1 MSSLALRQSDLLR
14 VLQAGNIKYL
24 ILGINLL
31 LVIWIASQ
39 LATLTWGMVS
49 PDDTNVPVVSAPR
62 STPVKPDA
70 DRRLI
75 GQLPGWH
82 LMGMAT
88 QNTATATVD
97 IPADAPDTRL
107 QLTLRGVLA
116 SDEPGGARA
125 IIADPKGKDEQ
136 YSIGD
141 ALPGNAELSE
151 IYPDRVILK
160 RSGRYE
166 TLRLPVNSRQA
177 GSLTRRSRSA
187 PGQLQSMNGN
197 PQARLAAVRQQ
208 LKQDSRQIDGLLRA
222 AIHKDGT
229 GKMIGYRISPGR
241 DPALFAELGLADG
254 DVVTQVNDMDL
265 SDPANSARALQAL
278 QSGASVSVTLVRD
291 GQEQLVTLDGL

>member
-14 VLQAGNIKYL
+14 ILQAGNIKYL

-39 LATLTWGMVS
+39 LASLTWGLLA
-49 PDDTNVPVVSAPR
+49 PDDTAPPVVTTQSN
-62 STPVKPDA
+62 TPLKPDA
-70 DRRLI
+70 DRRLVN
-75 GQLPGWH
+75 QLPGWH
-82 LMGMAT
+82 LMGVAT
-88 QNTATATVD
+88 QGAPTATVD

-107 QLTLRGVLA
+107 QLTLHGVLA
-116 SDEPGGARA
+116 SDEPGGAYA
-125 IIADPKGKDEQ
+125 IIADPRGKDEQ

-166 TLRLPVNSRQA
+166 TLRLPVNSRPPA
-177 GSLTRRSRSA
+177 RLSRRSRAA
-187 PGQLQSMNGN
+187 PGALRTNGN

-208 LKQDSRQIDGLLRA
+208 LKQDSRKIDGLLRA

-229 GKMIGYRISPGR
+229 GRMIGYRISPGR
-241 DPALFAELGLADG
+241 DPALFAELGLVDG
-254 DVVTQVNDMDL
+254 DVVTRVNDMDL
-265 SDPANSARALQAL
+265 SNPANSARALQTL
-278 QSGASVSVTLVRD
+278 QSGEPVSVTLVRG
-291 GQEQLVTLDGL
+291 GQEQQVTLDGL

>member
-24 ILGINLL
+24 VLGINLL

-39 LATLTWGMVS
+39 LATLTWGLLS
-49 PDDTNVPVVSAPR
+49 PEDTNAPAVSAPR

-70 DRRLI
+70 DKRLI
-75 GQLPGWH
+75 SQLPGWH
-82 LMGMAT
+82 LMGVVT

-97 IPADAPDTRL
+97 IPANAPDTRL

-125 IIADPKGKDEQ
+125 IIADPKGSDEQ
-136 YSIGD
+136 YAIGD

-151 IYPDRVILK
+151 IYPDRVILM

-166 TLRLPVNSRQA
+166 TLRLPVNSRPA
-177 GSLTRRSRSA
+177 GNLARQGRTA
-187 PGQLQSMNGN
+187 PGAVQSMNDN

-208 LKQDSRQIDGLLRA
+208 LRQDSRKIDGLLRA
-222 AIHKDGT
+222 AIEKDET

-241 DPALFAELGLADG
+241 DPALFAELGLVDG

-265 SDPANSARALQAL
+265 SDPANSARALQSL
-278 QSGASVSVTLVRD
+278 QSGDSVSVMLLRD
-291 GQEQLVTLDGL
+291 GQEQLVTLEGM

>member
-39 LATLTWGMVS
+39 LATLTWGLLS
-49 PDDTNVPVVSAPR
+49 PDDTNAPTVAAPR

-82 LMGMAT
+82 LMGVAT

-97 IPADAPDTRL
+97 IPANAPDTRL

-166 TLRLPVNSRQA
+166 TLRLPVNSRPA
-177 GSLTRRSRSA
+177 GSLSRRSRSA
-187 PGQLQSMNGN
+187 PVAGN
-197 PQARLAAVRQQ
+197 PQARLNAVRQQ
-208 LKQDSRQIDGLLRA
+208 LKQDSRKIDGLLRA

-229 GKMIGYRISPGR
+229 GRMIGYRISPGR
-241 DPALFAELGLADG
+241 DPALFAELGLVDG

-265 SDPANSARALQAL
+265 SDPANSARALQTL
-278 QSGASVSVTLVRD
+278 QSGESVSVTLVRD

>member
-14 VLQAGNIKYL
+14 ALQAGNIKYL

-39 LATLTWGMVS
+39 LATLTWGLLS
-49 PDDTNVPVVSAPR
+49 PNDTNAPTVAAPR

-82 LMGMAT
+82 LMGVAT
-88 QNTATATVD
+88 QNTATTTVD
-97 IPADAPDTRL
+97 IPANAPDTRL

-116 SDEPGGARA
+116 SDEPDGARA

-166 TLRLPVNSRQA
+166 TLRLPVNSRPA
-177 GSLTRRSRSA
+177 ASLTRRSRSA
-187 PGQLQSMNGN
+187 PEALQSMNGS

-208 LKQDSRQIDGLLRA
+208 LKQDSRKIDGLLRA
-222 AIHKDGT
+222 AIHKDAT

-241 DPALFAELGLADG
+241 DPALFAELGLVDG

-265 SDPANSARALQAL
+265 SDPANSARALQTL
-278 QSGASVSVTLVRD
+278 QSGESVSVTLVRD

>member
-1 MSSLALRQSDLLR
+1 MSSFALRQTDLLK

-39 LATLTWGMVS
+39 LATLTWGMLA
-49 PDDTNVPVVSAPR
+49 PNDATPPVVATQGN
-62 STPVKPDA
+62 TPLKPDA

-82 LMGMAT
+82 LMGVAT
-88 QNTATATVD
+88 QGAPTATVD

-125 IIADPKGKDEQ
+125 IIADPRGKDEQ

-166 TLRLPVNSRQA
+166 TLRLPVNSRPPP
-177 GSLTRRSRSA
+177 SLSRRSRAA
-187 PGQLQSMNGN
+187 PRTLQSMSGD
-197 PQARLAAVRQQ
+197 PRARLAAVRQQ

-241 DPALFAELGLADG
+241 DPALFAELGLVDG

-265 SDPANSARALQAL
+265 SDPANSARALQSL
-278 QSGASVSVTLVRD
+278 QSGEPVSVTLVRD
-291 GQEQLVTLDGL
+291 GQQQLVTLDGL

>member
-62 STPVKPDA
+62 STPLKPDA

>member
-24 ILGINLL
+24 VLGINLL
-31 LVIWIASQ
+31 LVIWIAGQ
-39 LATLTWGMVS
+39 LATLTWGLLS
-49 PDDTNVPVVSAPR
+49 PEDMNAPAVSAPH

-70 DRRLI
+70 DKRLI
-75 GQLPGWH
+75 SQLPGWH
-82 LMGMAT
+82 LLGVVT
-88 QNTATATVD
+88 QNTPTATVD
-97 IPADAPDTRL
+97 IPANAPDTRL

-125 IIADPKGKDEQ
+125 IIADPKGSDEQ
-136 YSIGD
+136 YAIGD

-160 RSGRYE
+160 RSGRFE
-166 TLRLPVNSRQA
+166 TLRLPVNSRPA
-177 GSLTRRSRSA
+177 GSLARQGRTA
-187 PGQLQSMNGN
+187 PGGVRSMNGS

-208 LKQDSRQIDGLLRA
+208 LKSDSRKIDGLLRA
-222 AIHKDGT
+222 AIQKDET

-241 DPALFAELGLADG
+241 DPALFAELGLVDG

-265 SDPANSARALQAL
+265 SDPANSARALQSL
-278 QSGASVSVTLVRD
+278 QSGDPVSVMLLRD
-291 GQEQLVTLDGL
+291 GQEQLVTLDGM